1 MKDTKEKFMQI
12 RIDSELKNKFQKIL
26 KIKGDTIS
34 GYLTRHITKY
44 VNDNEN
50 ILITENKKQ

>member
-26 KIKGDTIS
+26 KIKSDTVS